1 MEEKVRASLSK
12 ELESMIKETI
22 SSSQNGADVVSS
34 DVVQGICNV
43 IEAIFIHG
51 LRDPFFLKGSRYA
64 KYPEP
69 NFWPFVS
76 KFSHPS
82 ITSQIRSLSMIN
94 TEIGKSRAWIRIVL
108 NEGSIEHY
116 VKLLL
121 GEKRAIEQFYNE
133 HAYLR
138 DAEQTDRMSDVV
150 RSLSKIAI
158 KTAVNSALLNTWTP
172 SPLILAGLV
181 SGKPQKVSA
190 SLRPS
195 RQPRF
200 QPSTSDSTTE
210 VGLSA
215 LDTLPDQVLPPVVK
229 RRLCAVERR
238 GNPFD
243 DSGSDTSSV
252 YSHPSM
258 TERRSLPFSPS
269 PTIPIGSVN
278 SVPADLPPLDL
289 SPITVTRRT
298 STSESTRSRPSSVSE
313 SRDSLQKAEE
323 SAKETEQEEKKTEL
337 VEEHSEL
344 KKEENDETQ
353 REHEEVKEEKEEE
366 ASTNMELEQNEENE
380 ENMQEDS
387 KVDDTEET
395 EHAEQNEN
403 RETQEEQE
411 IEEGHRTSTPIRIR
425 DRDMKNSESRCNS
438 TSSSASSP
446 SFGVV
451 SFGQALRSAYNE
463 CQTTTQADEEF
474 TEATSSES
482 EHANEE
488 KAGEKREIEV
498 LFRLCKLPKEKGLD
512 AQEFRCPMC
521 RKTIGINLAKYDI
534 CGMDSQYYCME
545 CMQGGEGPIPS
556 RVLLNWDWGCRKL
569 SHRGRTFIDAN
580 QEKAVIDI
588 QKVNPQL
595 YKRIPVMANILR
607 LREKLRLISMYLFT
621 CRESVAEDFKKR
633 IWPKNY
639 LYEQEHIYAFADLV
653 ALHNG
658 HLESN
663 LTGLLKY
670 AISHVM
676 SCALCRQKGF
686 YCELCRKKELLYP
699 FQDNIHRCPDCCSV
713 FHIEC
718 MKQVFDC
725 PKCARKRAQRQNET
739 TTQENREMSLP
750 LDL

>member
-1 MEEKVRASLSK
+1 
-12 ELESMIKETI
+12 
-22 SSSQNGADVVSS
+22 
-34 DVVQGICNV
+34 
-43 IEAIFIHG
+43 
-51 LRDPFFLKGSRYA
+51 
-64 KYPEP
+64 
-69 NFWPFVS
+69 
-76 KFSHPS
+76 
-82 ITSQIRSLSMIN
+82 MIN

-269 PTIPIGSVN
+269 PTIPIGSVS

-289 SPITVTRRT
+289 SPIIVTRRT

-323 SAKETEQEEKKTEL
+323 SAKETEQEEKKNEL

-353 REHEEVKEEKEEE
+353 RENEEVKEEKEEE
-366 ASTNMELEQNEENE
+366 EASANMELEQNEENE

-403 RETQEEQE
+403 RATPEEQE
-411 IEEGHRTSTPIRIR
+411 IGEGHRTSTPIRIR
-425 DRDMKNSESRCNS
+425 DRDMSHSTFASSSLQDELLASGESLAAGSNSLLAMSAIRKANFLLCFILLVFFQKNSESRCNS

-463 CQTTTQADEEF
+463 CQTTQADEEF

-482 EHANEE
+482 EHVSEE
-488 KAGEKREIEV
+488 RTGEKREMEV
-498 LFRLCKLPKEKGLD
+498 LLRLCKLPKEKGLD

-521 RKTIGINLAKYDI
+521 RKTIGINLAKYE
-534 CGMDSQYYCME
+534 Y
-545 CMQGGEGPIPS
+545 
-556 RVLLNWDWGCRKL
+556 V
-569 SHRGRTFIDAN
+569 AN
-580 QEKAVIDI
+580 EKAVIDI

-670 AISHVM
+670 ATSHVM

-713 FHIEC
+713 FHVEC